1 MHCVRAVLARLRGEV
16 MTTDSSYFANQRPNR
31 KDAEFMPEVEGVM
44 LEDSPWLSRV
54 TLWVVCACL
63 VAAVVWA
70 KFAILEEVTTGQG
83 KAIPSSKIQV
93 IQNLEGGIV
102 SEIFVREGQV
112 VEKGDVLL
120 RLDDTRFLS
129 NKGESDADRLALIAR
144 IERLTAEA
152 EGRPLKM
159 PEEIASKAPQLALD
173 EEGLYR
179 SRQDR
184 LQSEQ
189 RTLGEQLRQKQ
200 QELAE
205 YRSKAQQ
212 YSSGLGLVQ
221 QELNMSQPLV
231 KSGAISQ
238 VEILRLRRTAVEMR
252 GSLDAT
258 KLAIPRAESAIN
270 EIKSKVDESELA
282 FRSDAFKELNDART
296 ELKKLSAST
305 EAIDDRVSRTT
316 VVSPVRGIVKQLK
329 VNTIGGVVQ
338 PGNDMIEIVPLDDNL
353 LIEAKVRPQD
363 VAFLHPG
370 QKAMVKFS
378 AYDYTIYG
386 GLKAN
391 LELIS
396 ADTITDDEGNSFYLI
411 QVRTEKSHLGGDDH
425 PLTII
430 PGMIATVDIVT
441 GEKSVLDY
449 LLKPVLKART
459 EALRER

>member
-1 MHCVRAVLARLRGEV
+1 MMELSQSLREYV
-16 MTTDSSYFANQRPNR
+16 TQWRQKPDT
-31 KDAEFMPEVEGVM
+31 EFMPEVDGTL
-44 LEDSPWLSRV
+44 LEDSPTLARITVWLVS
-54 TLWVVCACL
+54 LLLL
-63 VAAVVWA
+63 VALIWA
-70 KFAILEEVTTGQG
+70 KFAVLEEVTMGEG

-102 SEIFVREGQV
+102 AEIFVREGQLV
-112 VEKGDVLL
+112 NKGDVLL

-129 NKGESDADRLALIAR
+129 NRGESDADRMALTAR
-144 IERLTAEA
+144 LERLQAEA
-152 EGRPLKM
+152 AGHPLEM
-159 PEEIASKAPQLALD
+159 PAEITLKAPQLVEDELAL
-173 EEGLYR
+173 YN

-184 LQSEQ
+184 LHSEQ
-189 RTLGEQLRQKQ
+189 RTLNEQLRQKT

-205 YRSKAQQ
+205 FSSKQQQYRS
-212 YSSGLGLVQ
+212 SLGLIQ

-231 KSGAISQ
+231 SSGAISE
-238 VEILRLRRTAVEMR
+238 VEILRLRRSAVEMR

-258 KLAIPRAESAIN
+258 TLAIPRAQAGIS
-270 EIKSKVDESELA
+270 EIKSKMEESELA
-282 FRSDAFKELNDART
+282 FRSDAFKELNEVRT
-296 ELKKLSAST
+296 ELQKITASSL
-305 EAIDDRVSRTT
+305 AIEDRVSRTT
-316 VVSPVRGIVKQLK
+316 VQSPVHGIIKQLK

-338 PGNDMIEIVPLDDNL
+338 PGSDLLEIVPLEDNL

-396 ADTITDDEGNSFYLI
+396 ADTITDEEGNSFYLI
-411 QVRTEKSHLGGDDH
+411 QVRTDKNHLGSDAH
-425 PLTII
+425 PLLII
-430 PGMIATVDIVT
+430 PGMIATVDIIT

-449 LLKPVLKART
+449 LLKPVLKARS

>member
-1 MHCVRAVLARLRGEV
+1 MSLSLGQYFRSLREHKQD
-16 MTTDSSYFANQRPNR
+16 TA
-31 KDAEFMPEVEGVM
+31 FMPEVDGAI
-44 LEDSPWLSRV
+44 LEDSPWFTRV
-54 TLWVVCACL
+54 TVWVVSACL
-63 VAAVVWA
+63 ITALLWANFAV
-70 KFAILEEVTTGQG
+70 LEEVTTGEG
-83 KAIPSSKIQV
+83 KAIPSSKVQV

-102 SEIFVREGQV
+102 TDIFVREGQV
-112 VEKGDVLL
+112 VEKGDVLM

-129 NKGESDADRLALIAR
+129 NQGEAEADRLALIAR

-152 EGRPLKM
+152 EGRSIAM
-159 PEEIASKAPQLALD
+159 PQEILSQAPQLAED
-173 EEGLYR
+173 ELALYR
-179 SRQDR
+179 SRQGR

-189 RTLGEQLRQKQ
+189 RTLGEQLRQKT

-205 YRSKAQQ
+205 FRAKAQQ
-212 YSSGLGLVQ
+212 YRSSLGLVQ

-231 KSGAISQ
+231 ASGAISE
-238 VEILRLRRTAVEMR
+238 VEILRLRRSMVELR

-258 KLAIPRAESAIN
+258 NLAIPRAESAMA
-270 EIKSKVDESELA
+270 EIKSKIEESELA
-282 FRSDAFKELNDART
+282 FRSEAFRELNDART
-296 ELKKLSAST
+296 ELQKINATSV
-305 EAIDDRVSRTT
+305 AIQDRVSRTT
-316 VVSPVRGIVKQLK
+316 VVSPVRGVIKQLK

-338 PGNDMIEIVPLDDNL
+338 PGNDMLEIVPLDDSL

-378 AYDYTIYG
+378 AYDFTIYG

-396 ADTITDDEGNSFYLI
+396 ADTITDEEGNSFYLI
-411 QVRTEKSHLGGDDH
+411 QVRTDKSHLGSEEH
-425 PLTII
+425 PLLII
-430 PGMIATVDIVT
+430 PGMVATVDIIT

-449 LLKPVLKART
+449 LLKPVLKARS